1 MKKALVFILMTT
13 MFLTACGTGKPG
25 EIEQN
30 TQEET
35 KVDKPE
41 STGSSIDEDQTDAIE
56 FTEDNVPIFRS
67 WTDDP
72 SLMDTYG
79 ISLDDSE
86 LKYVRFWGYEFLPD
100 ELLSMPLADMVYEIL
115 SHTEGSFVFNISHPN
130 GYLSADEDHKKEYIY
145 FNTAPADLTKEDIQA
160 DLSLYAAKA
169 ETAENYSGYAYGTVC
184 LYNEN
189 DLAIVL
195 IQFKTYEGIV
205 IEKELKFLGDEE
217 STIDQH
223 YTNFMLRNKSADY
236 EIQMDENSG
245 DILVDHSKDGLYILD
260 YKIDVLEQYGLDVT
274 INEMQWEEEP
284 GNSDLR
290 INFTFIN
297 NTNVEIDA
305 YSDNKLVLNTDGE
318 EVNTFLVWAEEIPA
332 GETYTF
338 DINVKNLSNTLESVQ
353 FGFRF
358 SAGIDR
364 ITTDI
369 VVISGFTDEQPT
381 ITFSGE
387 MIKVDEDYLEKIQ

>member
-25 EIEQN
+25 EVGQN

-35 KVDKPE
+35 NVDKPE
-41 STGSSIDEDQTDAIE
+41 STGSSIDEDHTDTIE

-100 ELLSMPLADMVYEIL
+100 NLLSMPLADMVYEIL

-130 GYLSADEDHKKEYIY
+130 GYLSADEDHKKEYKY
-145 FNTAPADLTKEDIQA
+145 FNTAPVDLTKEDIQA

-195 IQFKTYEGIV
+195 IQFKTYDGIV

-223 YTNFMLRNKSADY
+223 FTNFMLRNKSDDY
-236 EIQMDENSG
+236 EIRLDENSG

-305 YSDNKLVLNTDGE
+305 YSDNELVLNTAGE

-338 DINVKNLSNTLESVQ
+338 DIKVKNLRNTLESVQ

-364 ITTDI
+364 ITTDT